1 MSDFFPFDMLI
12 NLCIL
17 FLGYSRTIQY
27 MARHNLE
34 PGGTASTMASSQ
46 MDLIREGVPQ
56 QETGDQEETS
66 LISSNPARPDPIYQ
80 PQDPKRADPIYLE
93 IQEVGDLG
101 ARPKTP
107 SSVMNPFLHQK
118 KKKPRMPL
126 QNPNPTTFP
135 LHPKRNPHRLLAPPS
150 PPMNPLLPQLQRE
163 IEKTK
168 VLEEFL
174 RQAHEEVFLQLH
186 QSRKDT
192 RRVMILLIS
201 LIVFLSFL
209 ATLLLAIRLTLAS

>member
-1 MSDFFPFDMLI
+1 
-12 NLCIL
+12 
-17 FLGYSRTIQY
+17 

-34 PGGTASTMASSQ
+34 LGGTASTMASSP

-56 QETGDQEETS
+56 QETGGQEEQKS
-66 LISSNPARPDPIYQ
+66 LMNNQAPQDPIYQ
-80 PQDPKRADPIYLE
+80 PQDPKRGDPIYLE
-93 IQEVGDLG
+93 VQDIDLG

-107 SSVMNPFLHQK
+107 CSVMNPFLHQK
-118 KKKPRMPL
+118 KKQRTPQ
-126 QNPNPTTFP
+126 QNHNLITFP
-135 LHPKRNPHRLLAPPS
+135 LHPRRNLPRLQPPPS